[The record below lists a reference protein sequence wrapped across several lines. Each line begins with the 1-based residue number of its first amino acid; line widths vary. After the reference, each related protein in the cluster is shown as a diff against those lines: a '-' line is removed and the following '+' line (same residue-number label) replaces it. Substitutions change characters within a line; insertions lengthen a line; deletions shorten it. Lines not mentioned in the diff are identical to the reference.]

1 MAQTARE
8 TARFLIRLSS
18 VSWLYEVCSEYPPAQ
33 VWPVGS
39 TAMTPAGV
47 SPAAGWKCRTL
58 ELTSEGTFL
67 SQT

>member
-1 MAQTARE
+1 MAQTDRE

-18 VSWLYEVCSEYPPAQ
+18 LMWQYEVYSEYPPAQ
-33 VWPVGS
+33 VGPMDS
-39 TAMTPAGV
+39 TAMTPVGV
-47 SPAAGWKCRTL
+47 SPPAGWKCRTL

>member
-18 VSWLYEVCSEYPPAQ
+18 LTWQYEVYSEYPPAQ
-33 VWPVGS
+33 VGLVGS
-39 TAMTPAGV
+39 TAMTPVGV
-47 SPAAGWKCRTL
+47 SPAGGWKCRTL